1 MDVPTV
7 HKRYVDGRPALDLC
21 SDNNGG
27 GVADNEH
34 GHMMNK
40 RVWIAAVIIVAAIVI
55 GNLGGLWL
63 ASTFW

>member
-7 HKRYVDGRPALDLC
+7 HERYVDGRPALDLC

-27 GVADNEH
+27 GVADNEYR
-34 GHMMNK
+34 GMMNT
-40 RVWIAAVIIVAAIVI
+40 RLWIWALVILAFILV

-63 ASTFW
+63 ASTLW